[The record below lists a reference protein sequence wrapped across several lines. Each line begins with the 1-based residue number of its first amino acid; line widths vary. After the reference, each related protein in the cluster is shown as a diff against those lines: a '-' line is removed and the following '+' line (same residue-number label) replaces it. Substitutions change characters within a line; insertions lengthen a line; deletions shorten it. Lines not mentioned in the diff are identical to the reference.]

1 MAGQAN
7 QRAMNWAFISGVHR
21 LTTPISA
28 SVPSAVIQAKRR
40 ARSCSSPEVFMI
52 SQVAP
57 SSA

>member
-7 QRAMNWAFISGVHR
+7 QRAMNCAFISGVHR

-28 SVPSAVIQAKRR
+28 SVPSAGDPGEAA
-40 ARSCSSPEVFMI
+40 ARCCSSPLVFMM